1 MKTAMKTAFLAA
13 SLAAL
18 AVPVVAQ
25 AATAAGSKSH
35 APKSTAK
42 QARKHPQKQIA
53 HTARNSKRTAGEAA
67 SLGRNKSDAPSEKRD
82 MRDYSRARVTSAHG
96 VQPHHQQTHSSK
108 TISHK
113 SHRVPVTNAHAK
125 TSPATRAQLHR
136 TAKLKTGQLTTSKAA
151 PLETKEAALHHQI
164 HSDREQDS
172 AKVSP
177 ETQTDP
183 QDKNTNQIHLKKH
196 NARMF

>member
-25 AATAAGSKSH
+25 AATAAASKSH
-35 APKSTAK
+35 APKAVAK
-42 QARKHPQKQIA
+42 QTRKHPQKQIA
-53 HTARNSKRTAGEAA
+53 HAARDGKRTAGKAA
-67 SLGRNKSDAPSEKRD
+67 SLGRNESGAGSEERD
-82 MRDYSRARVTSAHG
+82 MRDDNRGRVTSTHR
-96 VQPHHQQTHSSK
+96 VQPQHQQTHISK
-108 TISHK
+108 TISPK
-113 SHRVPVTNAHAK
+113 SHSAVIPSAHAK
-125 TSPATRAQLHR
+125 RSPAPRAQQHR

-151 PLETKEAALHHQI
+151 HLETKEAALHRQI

-172 AKVSP
+172 TKLTP
-177 ETQTDP
+177 ETE
-183 QDKNTNQIHLKKH
+183 NTNQIHLKKH